1 MAEKVLILIEGAS
14 NGPFYLEAAKRLNLH
29 PITLS
34 ADPSQ
39 YEYLGAKE
47 ADIIR
52 IDTSDLKAL
61 IRECAHLRS
70 LYDIAGITS
79 AQEAVY
85 ATVGKLCRYFNL
97 PGPNPVAV
105 ENCCDK
111 FAQRQ
116 VLAEAGVPVPAYR
129 LAVNATEVE
138 SAAAEIGLPVIVKPT
153 VGIGSSGVQ
162 LCRDVDELVEHTARL
177 MAETDT
183 CRSTPRI
190 LVEEYAKGAH
200 YSVELMG
207 NEVIGIGAADFG
219 RPPHFVCRE
228 YIYPAELTKNDHRRI
243 VDVARHCLR
252 ALDLGWGPANIDLRW
267 TERGPMVIEVNP
279 RLAGMPNS
287 RLIHLAYD
295 IDLVAEHIKLVI
307 GEKLDL
313 LKSNLGIAAA
323 KILVADCDGVLDAI
337 QGDSRAAAITG
348 VIEAKFFVQPK
359 HTVVRKGDNSDRI
372 GHVIAVSPTLAQT
385 KAIIQRAVELMDWSI
400 TPSPNGSL
408 PNPQDL
414 K

>member
-1 MAEKVLILIEGAS
+1 MAERVLILIEGAS

-177 MAETDT
+177 IAETDT

-228 YIYPAELTKNDHRRI
+228 YIYPAELTENDHRRI
-243 VDVARHCLR
+243 VDVARHCLH

-267 TERGPMVIEVNP
+267 TERGPVVIEVNP

-337 QGDSRAAAITG
+337 RGDSRAAAITG

-359 HTVVRKGDNSDRI
+359 LTVVRKGDNSDRI

-408 PNPQDL
+408 PNLQDL

>member
-1 MAEKVLILIEGAS
+1 MAEKALILLEGAS
-14 NGPFYLEAAKRLNLH
+14 NGPYYLEVAQRLNLH

-34 ADPSQ
+34 TDPTQ
-39 YEYLGAKE
+39 YDYLVAKE
-47 ADIIR
+47 ADVIR
-52 IDTSDLKAL
+52 VDTNDLETL
-61 IRECAHLRS
+61 IRECVRLRA

-85 ATVGKLCRYFNL
+85 ATVGKLCRSFNL

-116 VLAEAGVPVPAYR
+116 TLAEAGLPVPAYR
-129 LAVNATEVE
+129 VAVNAAEVE
-138 SAAAEIGLPVIVKPT
+138 SAAAEIGLPVIVKPA
-153 VGIGSSGVQ
+153 VGIGSSGVR

-177 MAETDT
+177 MVGTDI

-228 YIYPAELTKNDHRRI
+228 YIYPAELTENDRTRI

-252 ALDLGWGPANIDLRW
+252 ALDLGWGPTNIDLRW
-267 TERGPMVIEVNP
+267 TERGPVVIEVNP

-287 RLIHLAYD
+287 RLVHLAYD

-307 GEKLDL
+307 GDKLDL
-313 LKSNLGIAAA
+313 RERNLGIAAA
-323 KILVADCDGVLDAI
+323 RILVADRDGVLDAVE
-337 QGDSRAAAITG
+337 GDSRAAAIKG
-348 VIEAKFFVQPK
+348 VVEAKFFVQPK
-359 HTVVRKGDNSDRI
+359 ITVIRKGDNRDKI

-385 KAIIQRAVELMDWSI
+385 RAILQCAVELMDWSI
-400 TPSPNGSL
+400 TPSPNGAF
-408 PNPQDL
+408 PNL
-414 K
+414 